1 MTKVKREKSF
11 AVFADFQQNAKVF
24 PLNLLSNSTFKT
36 DKARTAKVFPTL
48 IEIQRTAK
56 LFSRLSFIVDSIL

>member
-1 MTKVKREKSF
+1 MIKVKREKGF

-36 DKARTAKVFPTL
+36 DKARTAKVFL
-48 IEIQRTAK
+48 EIQRTAK